1 MKNFKSYTPEKY
13 AGSGFQKV
21 EEGIYRTTS
30 PYGKE
35 EIFVTSLSFEMEP
48 ERYGEEEATPWD
60 IPQLPFEDL
69 LDEYMVFVTDFYE
82 DLNRTSQVTCYQ
94 EFGSTDIEDIREL
107 RTIIGKRFYAVP
119 CGEDNEDFDADCEED
134 LEGDH
139 RIVIE
144 DEE

>member
-48 ERYGEEEATPWD
+48 ERYEELNNASD
-60 IPQLPFEDL
+60 I
-69 LDEYMVFVTDFYE
+69 
-82 DLNRTSQVTCYQ
+82 TCYQ
-94 EFGSTDIEDIREL
+94 EFGSFDVEDIQRV
-107 RTIIGKRFYAVP
+107 RTLIGKRFYAVSYI
-119 CGEDNEDFDADCEED
+119 GEED
-134 LEGDH
+134 GKEYY
-139 RIVIE
+139 RMVTE
-144 DEE
+144 